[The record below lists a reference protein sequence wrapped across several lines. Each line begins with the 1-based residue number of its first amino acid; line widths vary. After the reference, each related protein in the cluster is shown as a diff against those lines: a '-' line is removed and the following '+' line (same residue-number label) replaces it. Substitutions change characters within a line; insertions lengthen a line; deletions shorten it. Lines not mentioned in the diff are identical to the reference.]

1 MRHAVAGS
9 KLGRNTPHRLATFR
23 NLAAAL
29 FQHGQITTTIRKAKA
44 VKPFV
49 EKLITLARRGDL
61 HARRRA
67 IALLQD
73 RDLITVI
80 KGGEDE
86 EIEDK
91 TLIQKLFDE
100 IGPQFKDRPG
110 GYTRIVRLAKHRIG
124 DGTDLVVLQL
134 VGDDE
139 KHSHSSKSSRRAQ
152 ADRRTAFAAK
162 LRKGAK
168 SEAPAQEEAA
178 DEQAPAEGDA
188 EAQTEAAA
196 ETDTEPKA
204 EAEAPAEGEAEAKQ
218 DESTDAEAKA
228 DEGGEDES
236 ESKKS
241 E

>member
-1 MRHAVAGS
+1 MRHAVAGT

-139 KHSHSSKSSRRAQ
+139 KHSHSSKPSRRAQ

-204 EAEAPAEGEAEAKQ
+204 EAKQ

>member
-204 EAEAPAEGEAEAKQ
+204 EAKQ